1 MASSRKRQAQAKT
14 GLRQDFDPSRFAHLI
29 FVLGGFM
36 AAWVLSNAIVDIWDL
51 VWAQW
56 PQSVSRPNDLYAN
69 LAGIGIAIVGTL
81 YAWRREDWFR
91 FCTEVVI
98 EISQVTWPTR
108 TETRAATVVVIVMTL
123 ISSAI
128 LFGMDKLW
136 SAITNVLY
144 GI

>member
-1 MASSRKRQAQAKT
+1 MASSRKRQAQAK
-14 GLRQDFDPSRFAHLI
+14 GLRRDFDPSRFAHLI

-36 AAWVLSNAIVDIWDL
+36 AAWVLSNAILDVWDL

-56 PQSVSRPNDLYAN
+56 PQSVSRPADLYAN
-69 LAGIGIAIVGTL
+69 LAGIGIAVLGTL

-108 TETRAATVVVIVMTL
+108 AETRAATVVVVVMTL
-123 ISSAI
+123 ISSGI
-128 LFGMDKLW
+128 LFGMDRLW